1 VYLVLYLITFKFDG
15 EDQVLVLHMHI
26 LPHLVLFKLS
36 LASAE
41 SKKRLTFYTC
51 LVFDLHASCLHKPL
65 SD

>member
-15 EDQVLVLHMHI
+15 EDQVLVLHMYI

-41 SKKRLTFYTC
+41 RVRNAF
-51 LVFDLHASCLHKPL
+51 L
-65 SD
+65 SS